1 MSPARRLR
9 SLLAGTRRGPV
20 SVLSVMFVALALV
33 SVHVLCSVHLERN
46 DAGHGHGEV
55 AITTEVAAAAATAVP
70 GTSSAPL
77 GDESHGCGDHHSTSA
92 QCDPLL
98 PSPVVSAVL
107 PERTVQRTAPAAA
120 YPDHRTADGVA
131 TPVPPSLHAL
141 GISRT

>member
-1 MSPARRLR
+1 M
-9 SLLAGTRRGPV
+9 

-33 SVHVLCSVHLERN
+33 SVHVLCSVHLDRGH
-46 DAGHGHGEV
+46 AGHGHGEV
-55 AITTEVAAAAATAVP
+55 PAVVSAAPAATVP
-70 GTSSAPL
+70 GTGSEPL

-92 QCDPLL
+92 QCDPLR

-120 YPDHRTADGVA
+120 YLDHRTADDVA
-131 TPVPPSLHAL
+131 APAPPSLHAL

>member
-1 MSPARRLR
+1 MSPTRRLR

-33 SVHVLCSVHLERN
+33 SVHVLCSVHL
-46 DAGHGHGEV
+46 DQGGAGHGHGEV
-55 AITTEVAAAAATAVP
+55 SAATAAAAAVVP
-70 GTSSAPL
+70 GTESEPL
-77 GDESHGCGDHHSTSA
+77 GDESHGCGDHHSASA
-92 QCDPLL
+92 QCDPLV

-107 PERTVQRTAPAAA
+107 PERTVQRTTPAAA
-120 YPDHRTADGVA
+120 YLDHRTPDGVA

>member
-1 MSPARRLR
+1 MSPTRRLR
-9 SLLAGTRRGPV
+9 SLLAGTRRGSV
-20 SVLSVMFVALALV
+20 GVLSVMFVALALV

-55 AITTEVAAAAATAVP
+55 SAATEATVP
-70 GTSSAPL
+70 GTDSEPL

-120 YPDHRTADGVA
+120 YLDHRTADGVA

>member
-1 MSPARRLR
+1 MNPTRRLR
-9 SLLAGTRRGPV
+9 PFLAGARRGSM

-33 SVHVLCSVHLERN
+33 SVHVLCSVHLDRGH
-46 DAGHGHGEV
+46 AGHGHGEV
-55 AITTEVAAAAATAVP
+55 PAVVSAAPVP
-70 GTSSAPL
+70 GTASEPL

-92 QCDPLL
+92 QCDPLR

-120 YPDHRTADGVA
+120 YLDHRTADGVA
-131 TPVPPSLHAL
+131 APVPPSLHAL